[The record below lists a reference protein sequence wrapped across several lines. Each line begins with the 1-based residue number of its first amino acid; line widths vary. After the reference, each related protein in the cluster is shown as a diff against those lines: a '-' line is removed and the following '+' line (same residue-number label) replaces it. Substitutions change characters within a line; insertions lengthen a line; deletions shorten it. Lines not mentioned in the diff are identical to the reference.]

1 MIRVATIGT
10 SMITRR
16 FAAAVRQVDGIELAC
31 VYSRDPGR
39 AAEVARELGAPATES
54 DLERLLASP
63 GIDAVYVASPNVVHH
78 RQALAAIAAGKHVLV
93 EKPATT
99 SAAQTAELVA
109 AARTAGVVF
118 LEAIRSLYD
127 PGYSLIRELL
137 PRLGQVRRV
146 TLRFH
151 QRSPRYDR
159 VLAGEPVNV
168 FDPAMGGGALYD
180 LGVYCTQSLVHLF
193 GEPERILAAL
203 VPVAS
208 GADGAGAA
216 LAVYPGF
223 VADLS
228 FSKITTSALPSAIEG
243 ELGTLLIDHVDDP
256 RRLTLLSLDRSEEEF
271 TVTKRGDDQL
281 ANMADCVERFVAAC
295 TGRAEVAQEQER
307 SIAAARVLDSIRSV
321 VS

>member
-16 FAAAVRQVDGIELAC
+16 FAAAVGEVDGIELAC
-31 VYSRDPGR
+31 VYSRDGER
-39 AAEVARELGAPATES
+39 AAAFARELGVPASES
-54 DLERLLASP
+54 SLERLFEAP

-127 PGYSLIRELL
+127 PGYELVRELL
-137 PRLGQVRRV
+137 PRLGQLRRV
-146 TLRFH
+146 SLRFH

-159 VLAGEPVNV
+159 VLAGEAVNV

-180 LGVYCTQSLVHLF
+180 LGVYCAQTLVHLF
-193 GEPERILAAL
+193 GEPDRVLSAL

-208 GADGAGAA
+208 QADGAGAA

-228 FSKITTSALPSAIEG
+228 FSKITVSPLPSAIEG
-243 ELGTLLIDHVDDP
+243 ERGTLLIDHVDDP
-256 RRLTLLSLDRSEEEF
+256 RRLTLLSLDRSEEVF
-271 TVTKRGDDQL
+271 VVTKRGTDQL
-281 ANMADCVERFVAAC
+281 ANMVDCVDGFVAALGGADV
-295 TGRAEVAQEQER
+295 TEEQNR
-307 SIAAARVLDSIRSV
+307 SLAAARLIDAIRAV
-321 VS
+321 GN

>member
-1 MIRVATIGT
+1 VIRVATIGT

-137 PRLGQVRRV
+137 PRLA
-146 TLRFH
+146 
-151 QRSPRYDR
+151 RS
-159 VLAGEPVNV
+159 AG
-168 FDPAMGGGALYD
+168 
-180 LGVYCTQSLVHLF
+180 
-193 GEPERILAAL
+193 
-203 VPVAS
+203 
-208 GADGAGAA
+208 
-216 LAVYPGF
+216 
-223 VADLS
+223 
-228 FSKITTSALPSAIEG
+228 
-243 ELGTLLIDHVDDP
+243 
-256 RRLTLLSLDRSEEEF
+256 
-271 TVTKRGDDQL
+271 
-281 ANMADCVERFVAAC
+281 
-295 TGRAEVAQEQER
+295 
-307 SIAAARVLDSIRSV
+307 
-321 VS
+321 